1 MTKEANECSPE
12 IKKLVLDIATE
23 MGLSQFIKFKVF
35 NVPKATEVVEL
46 KMHNI
51 LTKALVDNEVFV
63 LVYEDAFDRVDDK
76 TKYMWIRLAMDCV
89 SYDSEKEKVSIK
101 TPMVKVPLYS
111 YQKFGKVAVDNAEL
125 AIHTINQIQEEEKMR
140 KAEEKTAKKDKKKK
154 LY

>member
-1 MTKEANECSPE
+1 
-12 IKKLVLDIATE
+12 
-23 MGLSQFIKFKVF
+23 
-35 NVPKATEVVEL
+35 
-46 KMHNI
+46 
-51 LTKALVDNEVFV
+51 
-63 LVYEDAFDRVDDK
+63 
-76 TKYMWIRLAMDCV
+76 MWIRLAMDCV

>member
-1 MTKEANECSPE
+1 MVKEANECSPE

-35 NVPKATEVVEL
+35 NVTKATEVVEL

-125 AIHTINQIQEEEKMR
+125 AIHTINQIQEEEKNAQSRR
-140 KAEEKTAKKDKKKK
+140 KGC
-154 LY
+154 